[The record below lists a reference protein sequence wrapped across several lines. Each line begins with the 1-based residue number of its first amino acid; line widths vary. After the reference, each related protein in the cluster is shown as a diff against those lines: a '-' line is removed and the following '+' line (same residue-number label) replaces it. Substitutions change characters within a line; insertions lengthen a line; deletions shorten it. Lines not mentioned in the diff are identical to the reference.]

1 MRLWKKEIFLIQRK
15 NFEISY
21 MPELLKDLYSKNVLE
36 KIAIS
41 FSKELPEISQK
52 EWVQK
57 FKQKDWEKL
66 ELKQRIRRIGEIL
79 AAALPKPFPK
89 ALGSLL
95 RITDSFEE
103 SFAGKEIFLTT
114 FLGDVVE
121 ILGMDYPKESMQA
134 IERITKLVSC
144 EFSIR
149 PFLIRHPVLVWK
161 QMLEWSSH
169 KHPSVRRLS
178 SEGSRPRLPWGI
190 GIPGLKQNP
199 QKTFPILENL
209 KDDEDDVVRRSVAN
223 HLNDISKDHPNLVLE
238 IAQKWIGFSKERDAL
253 LKHALRGL
261 LKAGNPKALKIFG
274 FGSNVKAKISSL
286 KLKSKVVKVGENLSF
301 GFTVQSEELKQTRFR
316 IEYKIQYAKASGK
329 TSKKVFQVE
338 ERFFLPKESI
348 SYKKKQSF
356 KQMTTR
362 IHIPGKH
369 TLEIHINGS
378 LKSKVD
384 FQVVS

>member
-1 MRLWKKEIFLIQRK
+1 
-15 NFEISY
+15 
-21 MPELLKDLYSKNVLE
+21 MPELLKNLYSKNVLE

-41 FSKELPEISQK
+41 FSKELPAISQE
-52 EWVQK
+52 EWIQK

-89 ALGSLL
+89 ALEPLFK
-95 RITDSFEE
+95 ITDSFEK
-103 SFAGKEIFLTT
+103 SFAGKEIFLTI

-134 IERITKLVSC
+134 IERITKLISC

-149 PFLIRHPVLVWK
+149 PFLIRHPTFVWK
-161 QMLEWSSH
+161 RMLKWSSH
-169 KHPSVRRLS
+169 RHPGVRRLS
-178 SEGSRPRLPWGI
+178 SEGSRPILPWGI

-199 QKTFPILENL
+199 RKTLPILENL
-209 KDDEDDVVRRSVAN
+209 KDDEDEIVRRSVAN
-223 HLNDISKDHPNLVLE
+223 HLNDISKDHPDLVLE
-238 IAQKWIGFSKERDAL
+238 IAQKWIGFSRERDTL

-274 FGSNVKAKISSL
+274 FDSNVKVKISSL
-286 KLKSKVVKVGENLSF
+286 KLKSKVVKIGESLGFS
-301 GFTVQSEELKQTRFR
+301 FTVQSEELKQTYLR
-316 IEYKIQYAKASGK
+316 IEYKIQYTKASGK

-338 ERFFLPKESI
+338 ERFFLPKESV
-348 SYKKKQSF
+348 SYKKQQSF

-362 IHIPGKH
+362 VHIPGRH
-369 TLEIHINGS
+369 TLEIQINGV